1 MSLVFHQV
9 MSFVYFKF
17 MSLRFENLESAV
29 RKSQGHLE
37 DVSEDPNL
45 AAVYVPRRVQLSSTS
60 SVIST
65 RQPGILTTTSASL
78 CYHLPRVYHLDT
90 RTGYEPRFPS
100 GYELRLF
107 QVYES
112 QV

>member
-1 MSLVFHQV
+1 MIPEQVMSLVFHQV

-45 AAVYVPRRVQLSSTS
+45 AAVYVRRRGQLSSTGET
-60 SVIST
+60 V
-65 RQPGILTTTSASL
+65 RKL
-78 CYHLPRVYHLDT
+78 RVQL
-90 RTGYEPRFPS
+90 
-100 GYELRLF
+100 
-107 QVYES
+107 QIIK
-112 QV
+112 